1 MTFFMQH
8 DDPHHMHADP
18 FYLYLFLILA
28 PILLIVCIYAGYTLM
43 NYLDKRDDR
52 KQEQFEEKKK

>member
-1 MTFFMQH
+1 MQH

-18 FYLYLFLILA
+18 IYLYLFLILA
-28 PILLIVCIYAGYTLM
+28 PILLIVCIYAGYKLM
-43 NYLDKRDDR
+43 NYLDKRVDR